1 MAHIGVADEGEEVEP
16 GHELEIG
23 DAQGDALQVVP
34 QKQGHH
40 GLGKEAQQQGEAKA
54 DGGSDG
60 KALEKSP
67 VGPSV
72 LLGTLVLGHKNSD
85 GLTGADTEGL
95 GEVFHTGGGGKG
107 GDGVGTDAVDRAL
120 NHQLAQVQA
129 GLLEGGHRGI
139 AGGQPHKH
147 GLQVH
152 VRFSDAQ
159 EGELF
164 AHVGKAQQGG
174 EQLGAGGGQRSA
186 HNAQFHLG
194 HQDPGGKE
202 VVAQGG
208 QEEVQGRL
216 GVADGPQGG
225 GKVVIGEGEEHAHQ
239 NDPQIGGG
247 VRHQLIRGGN
257 EPEQL
262 GQEQLGQGDG
272 HQGGAANEHTGDKQL
287 PAQAG
292 KVALP
297 EEPGHQHGCAHAG
310 SGDDIDEQVHH
321 ALGHPQGGKGVAAD
335 VVAHDEG
342 VDDVV
347 QLLEH
352 IGCQQRQTQPDELA
366 GDGAGG
372 EMDLFGHGRTS
383 RGPRG
388 RRIPFHHTA
397 RSEICK
403 PLFPQPARNCG
414 KNTPP
419 VPGRQN
425 TGECDGGHAL

>member
-1 MAHIGVADEGEEVEP
+1 M
-16 GHELEIG
+16 
-23 DAQGDALQVVP
+23 
-34 QKQGHH
+34 
-40 GLGKEAQQQGEAKA
+40 
-54 DGGSDG
+54 
-60 KALEKSP
+60 
-67 VGPSV
+67 
-72 LLGTLVLGHKNSD
+72 
-85 GLTGADTEGL
+85 
-95 GEVFHTGGGGKG
+95 
-107 GDGVGTDAVDRAL
+107 
-120 NHQLAQVQA
+120 
-129 GLLEGGHRGI
+129 
-139 AGGQPHKH
+139 
-147 GLQVH
+147 
-152 VRFSDAQ
+152 
-159 EGELF
+159 
-164 AHVGKAQQGG
+164 
-174 EQLGAGGGQRSA
+174 
-186 HNAQFHLG
+186 G

-202 VVAQGG
+202 IVPQGG

-225 GKVVIGEGEEHAHQ
+225 GKVVIGEGKEHAHQ

-272 HQGGAANEHTGDKQL
+272 HQGGAANEHAGDKQL

-310 SGDDIDEQVHH
+310 SGNDIDEQVHH
-321 ALGHPQGGKGVAAD
+321 ALGHTKSRKGVAAD

-352 IGCQQRQTQPDELA
+352 IGRQQRQTQPDELA

-383 RGPRG
+383 RGRG
-388 RRIPFHHTA
+388 GGGFLFIIPPGAKFVNRCFHSLPETVEKIRCPSRGDRIQGNVTGDMPYN
-397 RSEICK
+397 RK
-403 PLFPQPARNCG
+403 R
-414 KNTPP
+414 
-419 VPGRQN
+419 PG
-425 TGECDGGHAL
+425 